1 MSTDGYEHSEYW
13 YDYTRN
19 DPNRENPF
27 KKMTVDTEK
36 YLDFVAGE
44 LALQVV
50 TMQNFLE
57 DYQN

>member
-27 KKMTVDTEK
+27 KKMPVDTEK
-36 YLDFVAGE
+36 YLDFVHDVTSTE
-44 LALQVV
+44 LSLIHI
-50 TMQNFLE
+50 
-57 DYQN
+57 